1 MRNSLSVSP
10 QTPDQKQYDL
20 HSSAIERRNIANHVL
35 NSVGECAYEWD
46 IQNDALSWSEGTESL
61 LCLKDIAQLADSRL
75 FNRLLLP
82 TTESTRDDAI
92 MSSKEVDDGRG
103 VAYRLQYAL
112 SAAAI
117 GTSSDIW
124 VEDSGRWFSGQ
135 DGIPNRALGV
145 IKLINERREFE
156 EKRDRLARFDPLTG
170 IFNRA
175 HLNLMLE
182 DVFSE
187 IKSTG
192 LPASFLVVGLDHFD
206 LINSVYG
213 YEAGDAVIADVAQRI
228 QENLRDRDIIG
239 RFSGAK
245 VGIILPECGDRDML
259 VAGYRILN
267 LLRENVIETSSGPI
281 AISVSIGGV
290 LMPQNARD
298 SQQVFMAAHQALVE
312 SRRARDASIVVF
324 QPDQDKDA
332 EKLKAAHMAERVV
345 SALKER
351 RIHLAWQ
358 PIVNAKTHEVEFHE
372 ALIRLESQTGDALVA
387 GDFVNIA
394 QRLGLI
400 RLVDH
405 HALDLALETLQ
416 KAPTAKFSLN
426 VSFETACDPE
436 WLSKLA
442 HCLMRRRDI
451 AERLIIE
458 ITESYAADSLPE
470 ALQFIQSVKD
480 LGCKV
485 ALDDF
490 GAGFTSFRNLKS
502 LPFDIIKVDGQFV
515 DDLENSNENQRFI
528 KALVD
533 LASLFDADTV
543 VEWVEDE
550 TTADLLKDWGV
561 DYLQGFKFGKP
572 LRELPWPVE
581 E

>member
-1 MRNSLSVSP
+1 MRNSA
-10 QTPDQKQYDL
+10 
-20 HSSAIERRNIANHVL
+20 SAPSLAPERLQNVDPHVPMERRYIANHVL
-35 NSVGECAYEWD
+35 NSVGECAYEWN
-46 IQNDALSWSEGTESL
+46 IENDSFQWSEGTETL
-61 LCLKDIAQLADSRL
+61 LCLNSLDQVATSRK
-75 FNRLLLP
+75 FNDLLLP
-82 TTESTRDDAI
+82 TTESTRNDAV

-103 VAYRLQYAL
+103 VAYRLQYAISSKKL
-112 SAAAI
+112 
-117 GTSSDIW
+117 GTKSDIW
-124 VEDSGRWFSGQ
+124 VEDAGRWYAGQ
-135 DGIPNRALGV
+135 DGVPHRAHGV
-145 IKLINERREFE
+145 VRLINERRAAD
-156 EKRDRLARFDPLTG
+156 EKRDRLSRYDPLTG

-175 HLNLMLE
+175 HLNLSLE
-182 DVFSE
+182 DTFTD
-187 IKSTG
+187 IKISG
-192 LPASFLVVGLDHFD
+192 EPASFLVVGLEHFD

-213 YEAGDAVIADVAQRI
+213 YEAGDAVIAEVAKRI

-245 VGIILPECGDRDML
+245 IGIILPECGDRDML

-267 LLRENVIETSSGPI
+267 LLRENVVTTSSGPI
-281 AISVSIGGV
+281 AISVSVGGV

-298 SQQVFMAAHQALVE
+298 SQQVFMAAHQALSE
-312 SRRARDASIVVF
+312 SRRARDASIVIF
-324 QPDQDKDA
+324 QPDPEKDA
-332 EKLKAAHMAERVV
+332 EKLRAAHMAEKVV
-345 SALKER
+345 SALKEG
-351 RIHLAWQ
+351 RIHLVWQ
-358 PIVNAKTHEVEFHE
+358 PIVDAKTSKVEFHE
-372 ALIRLESQTGDALVA
+372 ALIRLESTDGDSLVA
-387 GDFVNIA
+387 GDFVSVA

-405 HALDLALETLQ
+405 HALDLALETLN

-442 HCLMRRRDI
+442 HAVMNRRDI

-470 ALQFIQSVKD
+470 ALQFIESVKD

-515 DDLENSNENQRFI
+515 DNLESSTENQKFI

-533 LASLFDADTV
+533 IASLFDAKTV
-543 VEWVEDE
+543 VEWVEDDV
-550 TTADLLKDWGV
+550 TTELLRDWGV
-561 DYLQGFKFGKP
+561 DYLQGFNFGKP
-572 LRELPWPVE
+572 QRELPWPVE
-581 E
+581 D